1 MKTLLKISVVVI
13 IAAVCMAPTTLMQA
27 VTPTGQ
33 YVKDDGTT
41 GPGGTGSYIPPTGT
55 GWAHF
60 TNGVQDA
67 ACTDIQA
74 WAKATTKPTYTA
86 AEVGADAS
94 GLAVSCTTGIGT
106 KLVNDTATLGTRLK
120 NDTSGLGTSL
130 AGKLGTSAAAADVTV
145 TGTAIA
151 AALKGDTTGLGTAL
165 AGKAATSHTHTAID
179 TCNIRASKVMKLDS
193 LKIVTGLRVT
203 NTEQCGKLI
212 VGTGTLAL
220 DSIEIKDGTTDTL
233 IIGAFGKK
241 WKFLPIANQ

>member
-1 MKTLLKISVVVI
+1 MKNILKILFLLSIVLFT
-13 IAAVCMAPTTLMQA
+13 MAPTTLMQA
-27 VTPTGQ
+27 VNPTGQ

-41 GPGGTGSYIPPTGT
+41 GPGGTGSYTPPTGT

-74 WAKATTKPTYTA
+74 WAKATTKPAYTA
-86 AEVGADAS
+86 AEVGADAA
-94 GLAVSCTTGIGT
+94 GLAVACTTGLGT
-106 KLVNDTATLGTRLK
+106 KLINDTATLGTRLK
-120 NDTSGLGTSL
+120 NDT
-130 AGKLGTSAAAADVTV
+130 AGMKNDTV
-145 TGTAIA
+145 
-151 AALKGDTTGLGTAL
+151 GLGTAL
-165 AGKAATSHTHTAID
+165 AGKSATSHTHTTID
-179 TCNIRASKVMKLDS
+179 TCNIRAGKVMKLDS

-203 NTEQCGKLI
+203 NTIQSGKLI

-241 WKFLPIANQ
+241 WKFLPLSNQ